1 MYVQGG
7 ERDSKYTIRAVMLCM
22 LKVLKEAQNTMLNVS
37 KETQNILEGLVTV
50 LLIFNGKKFWKADTQ
65 SFPTHHQILCMLKHV
80 EGIKGQ
86 KYLQYLQHALAYMD
100 NPKPQLSKTF
110 LDPFKSI
117 EY

>member
-22 LKVLKEAQNTMLNVS
+22 LKVLKEAQNTMLKVS
-37 KETQNILEGLVTV
+37 KETQNMLEGFVTV
-50 LLIFNGKKFWKADTQ
+50 LLIFNGKKFWNTQ
-65 SFPTHHQILCMLKHV
+65 GFPTHHQILRMLKHV

-86 KYLQYLQHALAYMD
+86 KYLQHLQHALAYMD